1 MSYRP
6 ESLGAFPWGMVRA
19 YCPDCHRF
27 AQFSKRGLMARFGGE
42 IHGHTLL
49 NRLMP
54 CDRRTTGVGAV
65 PCQLRYWDLMS
76 REAREK
82 ALEEMEDRGGLPK
95 GWTAD

>member
-1 MSYRP
+1 MTYNP
-6 ESLGAFPWGMVRA
+6 EQLGAFNGRMVRL

-27 AQFSKRGLMARFGGE
+27 AQYGKTTLIERFGGE

-49 NRLMP
+49 IKLKP
-54 CDRRTTGVGAV
+54 CERRTEGVGAV
-65 PCQLRYWDLMS
+65 PCQLRYWDRMS

-82 ALEEMEDRGGLPK
+82 ARTEMADRSGLPR